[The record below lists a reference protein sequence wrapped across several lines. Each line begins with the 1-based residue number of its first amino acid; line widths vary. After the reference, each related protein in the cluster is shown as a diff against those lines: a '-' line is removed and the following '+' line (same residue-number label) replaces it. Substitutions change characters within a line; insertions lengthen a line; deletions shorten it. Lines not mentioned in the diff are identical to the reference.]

1 MSDIILS
8 VDGDL
13 RPLESKL
20 NRISSRNISLNLK
33 DSLSQPLGRITGK
46 VSEFDK
52 SLEAS
57 NARVLALGASAGSIY
72 AVQKAFS
79 EIVKSTIEV
88 EKTLTD
94 INVVLNASTSDLA
107 KFGKSLFGIARNTGQ
122 SFAEVSKAAIE
133 F

>member
-20 NRISSRNISLNLK
+20 SRISSKNISLNLR

-46 VSEFDK
+46 VSEFEK

-57 NARVLALGASAGSIY
+57 NARVLAFGASAGAVY
-72 AVQKAFS
+72 AVQRAFGEVVKA
-79 EIVKSTIEV
+79 TIQV
-88 EKTLTD
+88 EKSLTD
-94 INVVLNASTSDLA
+94 INVVLNQ
-107 KFGKSLFGIARNTGQ
+107 FC
-122 SFAEVSKAAIE
+122 
-133 F
+133 